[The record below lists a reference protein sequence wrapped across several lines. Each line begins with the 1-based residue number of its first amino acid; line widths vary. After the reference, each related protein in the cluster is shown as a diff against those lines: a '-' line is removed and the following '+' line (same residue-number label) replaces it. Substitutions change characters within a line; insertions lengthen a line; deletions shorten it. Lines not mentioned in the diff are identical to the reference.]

1 MNNYLKQLKQ
11 AYLARQIIWLISGL
25 VVAVIVWASWAKLD
39 VVVVGQG
46 VLVPSASVQK
56 VQSLDGG
63 VLRKL
68 HVAQGDIVEQGQLLA
83 TLDETRARASF
94 AEAKAE
100 QDTLLAKRLRLQTQL
115 KVIAVNT
122 VNKDYVLPT
131 ELTLQAN
138 KFANYNAEM
147 GELERRLEKADED
160 IVQQKGDL
168 AEASKNY
175 QTFKASVKLLE
186 QEYELMQQAV
196 ESGALSESELR
207 KLERE
212 KVKVQGQLEAEYIK
226 LDRLRSM
233 VSESEQSKDL
243 VFDEFR
249 RQSQSNLS
257 DADARLARLEQLLT
271 GLNSQLEETK
281 MYASMAG
288 VVKTIALPSIGG
300 VVRPGETL
308 LEIVPNDG
316 VLLVEAKV
324 KPKDIARLVVGQDA
338 VVKFSAYDFVI
349 YGGVKGKLIHIAP
362 DAIIDEREGTFFLV
376 HVAASSDSWKSEAWQ
391 DKPIISGMQAE
402 VDILAGSKT
411 VLQYWLKP
419 LLRASSVAMREP

>member
-1 MNNYLKQLKQ
+1 MNNYLIQLQQ
-11 AYLARQIIWLISGL
+11 AYFARQVIWLVSGL
-25 VVAVIVWASWAKLD
+25 VVAVVVWASWAKLD

-63 VLRKL
+63 VLRQL
-68 HVAQGDIVEQGQLLA
+68 HVSQGDLVKRGQLLA

-100 QDTLLAKRLRLQTQL
+100 QDTLLARRLRLETQL
-115 KVIAVNT
+115 QVIALNT
-122 VNKDYVLPT
+122 MNKDYTLPV
-131 ELTLQAN
+131 ELALQA
-138 KFANYNAEM
+138 KKLATYNAEM
-147 GELERRLEKADED
+147 GELGRRLEKADED

-168 AEASKNY
+168 AEANKKY
-175 QTFKASVKLLE
+175 QTLEASVSLIN
-186 QEYELMQQAV
+186 QEYELTQQAV
-196 ESGALSESELR
+196 DSGALSESELR

-212 KVKVQGQLEAEYIK
+212 RVKVQGQLDAEYIK
-226 LDRLRSM
+226 LDKMRSM

-249 RQSQSNLS
+249 RLTQNTL
-257 DADARLARLEQLLT
+257 AETDARLERLEQLLT

-300 VVRPGETL
+300 VVRPGETI

-324 KPKDIARLVVGQDA
+324 KPKDIARLAVGQEA
-338 VVKFSAYDFVI
+338 IVKFSAYDFVI
-349 YGGVKGKLIHIAP
+349 HGGVKGKLVHIAP
-362 DAIIDEREGTFFLV
+362 DAIIDEREGAFFLV
-376 HVAASSDSWKSEAWQ
+376 HVAASSDRWRSESWQ

-419 LLRASSVAMREP
+419 ILRARSVAMREP

>member
-1 MNNYLKQLKQ
+1 MNNYLKQLQQ
-11 AYLARQIIWLISGL
+11 AYFARQIVWLISCL
-25 VVAVIVWASWAKLD
+25 VIAVIVWASWAKLD
-39 VVVVGQG
+39 VVVIGQG

-63 VLRKL
+63 VLREL
-68 HVAQGDIVEQGQLLA
+68 HVSQGDLVKKGQLLA
-83 TLDETRARASF
+83 TLDETRARANF

-115 KVIAVNT
+115 QVISLNT
-122 VNKDYVLPT
+122 VNKDYLLPT

-138 KFANYNAEM
+138 KFASYNAEM
-147 GELERRLEKADED
+147 GELERRLAQADED

-168 AEASKNY
+168 SEASKNY
-175 QTFKASVKLLE
+175 QTFTSSVYLLK

-212 KVKVQGQLEAEYIK
+212 KVKLQGQLEAEYIK

-233 VSESEQSKDL
+233 VSESEQSKGL

-249 RQSQSNLS
+249 RQTQSTLS
-257 DADARLARLEQLLT
+257 DTDARLARLEQMLT
-271 GLNSQLEETK
+271 GLNNQLEETK

-288 VVKTIALPSIGG
+288 VVKTITLPSIGG
-300 VVRPGETL
+300 VVKPGETI

-324 KPKDIARLVVGQDA
+324 RPKDIARLAVGQEA

-349 YGGVKGKLIHIAP
+349 YGGVRGRLVHISP
-362 DAIIDEREGTFFLV
+362 DATIDEREGAFFLV
-376 HVAASSDSWKSEAWQ
+376 HVAASSDSWKSDAWQ

-419 LLRASSVAMREP
+419 LLRARSVAMREP

>member
-1 MNNYLKQLKQ
+1 MSNYVLQLRQ
-11 AYLARQIIWLISGL
+11 AYKSRQIVWLISAL
-25 VVAVIVWASWAKLD
+25 IVVIIIWAALAELD
-39 VVVVGQG
+39 QVVTGQG

-68 HVAQGDIVEQGQLLA
+68 HVGQGDLVEQGQLLA

-122 VNKDYVLPT
+122 INKDYILPQ
-131 ELTLQAN
+131 ELTLQAS
-138 KFANYNAEM
+138 KLADYSAEM
-147 GELERRLEKADED
+147 GELKRRLAKADED

-168 AEASKNY
+168 AEANKNY
-175 QTFKASVKLLE
+175 QTFNSSVNLLKK
-186 QEYELMQQAV
+186 EYELTQQAV
-196 ESGALSESELR
+196 DSGALSESELR

-212 KVKVQGQLEAEYIK
+212 KVKVQGQLEAAYIK

-233 VSESEQSKDL
+233 VSETEQSKTL

-249 RQSQSNLS
+249 RQSQSTLS
-257 DADARLARLEQLLT
+257 DTDARLARLEQLLT
-271 GLNSQLEETK
+271 GLNNQLEETK

-300 VVRPGETL
+300 VVRPGETI
-308 LEIVPNDG
+308 LEIVPNNG
-316 VLLVEAKV
+316 VLLVEAKI
-324 KPKDIARLVVGQDA
+324 KPKDIARLVVGQEA
-338 VVKFSAYDFVI
+338 IVKFSAYDFVI
-349 YGGVKGKLIHIAP
+349 YGGVKGKLVHISP
-362 DAIIDEREGTFFLV
+362 DATIEEREGAFFLV
-376 HVAASSDSWKSEAWQ
+376 HVAASSDSWQSQTWQ

-419 LLRASSVAMREP
+419 LLRARAIAMREP

>member
-1 MNNYLKQLKQ
+1 MNNYLRQLQQ
-11 AYLARQIIWLISGL
+11 AYLARQIIWLVSGL
-25 VVAVIVWASWAKLD
+25 VIAVVVWASWAKLD

-68 HVAQGDIVEQGQLLA
+68 HVDQGDLVQQGQLLA
-83 TLDETRARASF
+83 TLDETRARANF

-100 QDTLLAKRLRLQTQL
+100 QDTLLAKRLRLQSQL
-115 KVIAVNT
+115 KVIAANT
-122 VNKDYVLPT
+122 INKDYVLPV
-131 ELTLQAN
+131 ELTMQAN
-138 KFANYNAEM
+138 KLASYNAEM

-175 QTFKASVKLLE
+175 QTFKTSVNLLK
-186 QEYELMQQAV
+186 QEYELTQQAV
-196 ESGALSESELR
+196 DSGALSESELR

-233 VSESEQSKDL
+233 VSETEQSKRL

-249 RQSQSNLS
+249 RQSQIALS
-257 DADARLARLEQLLT
+257 DTDARLARLEQLLT

-288 VVKTIALPSIGG
+288 VVKTITLPSIGG
-300 VVRPGETL
+300 VVRPGETI

-324 KPKDIARLVVGQDA
+324 KPKDIARLKVGQEA
-338 VVKFSAYDFVI
+338 IVKFSAYDFVI
-349 YGGVKGKLIHIAP
+349 YGGVKGKLIHISP
-362 DAIIDEREGTFFLV
+362 DATIDEREGAFFLV
-376 HVAASSDSWKSEAWQ
+376 HVAASSASWKSEAWQ

-419 LLRASSVAMREP
+419 LLRARSVAMREP

>member
-1 MNNYLKQLKQ
+1 
-11 AYLARQIIWLISGL
+11 
-25 VVAVIVWASWAKLD
+25 
-39 VVVVGQG
+39 
-46 VLVPSASVQK
+46 VQK

-68 HVAQGDIVEQGQLLA
+68 HVDQGDLVQQGQLLA
-83 TLDETRARASF
+83 TLDETRARANF

-100 QDTLLAKRLRLQTQL
+100 QDTLLAKRLRLQSQL
-115 KVIAVNT
+115 KVIAANT
-122 VNKDYVLPT
+122 INKDYVLPV
-131 ELTLQAN
+131 ELTMQAN
-138 KFANYNAEM
+138 KLASYNAEM

-175 QTFKASVKLLE
+175 QTFKTSVNLLK
-186 QEYELMQQAV
+186 QEYELTQQAV
-196 ESGALSESELR
+196 DSGALSESELR

-233 VSESEQSKDL
+233 VSETEQSKSL

-249 RQSQSNLS
+249 RQSQIALS
-257 DADARLARLEQLLT
+257 DTDARLARLEQLLT

-288 VVKTIALPSIGG
+288 IVKTITLPSIGG
-300 VVRPGETL
+300 VVRPGETI

-324 KPKDIARLVVGQDA
+324 KPKDIARLKVGQEA
-338 VVKFSAYDFVI
+338 IVKFSAYDFVI
-349 YGGVKGKLIHIAP
+349 YGGVKGKLVHISP
-362 DAIIDEREGTFFLV
+362 DATIDEREGAFFLV
-376 HVAASSDSWKSEAWQ
+376 HVAASSASWKSEAWQ
-391 DKPIISGMQAE
+391 DKPIISGMQAD

-419 LLRASSVAMREP
+419 LLRARSVAMREP